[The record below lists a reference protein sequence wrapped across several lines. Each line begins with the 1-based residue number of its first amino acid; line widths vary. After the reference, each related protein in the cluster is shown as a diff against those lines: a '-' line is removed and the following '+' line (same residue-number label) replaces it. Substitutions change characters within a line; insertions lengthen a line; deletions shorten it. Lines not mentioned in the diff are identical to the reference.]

1 MSTVTATK
9 TKTYDLAY
17 IAIFAVLIAICSWI
31 SIPMT
36 VPFTL
41 QTFGVFMAVGVLG
54 GKRGSLAVLVYILLG
69 AIGVPVFAG
78 FSGGLGILLNNTGG
92 YIIGFLFSALVMWA
106 MESLWGKKPVI
117 QILSM
122 VVGLIVCY
130 AMGTIWF
137 MVVYTRTSGAV
148 GLGTVLGWCVI
159 PFIIP
164 DLVKIALAFVLSR
177 RVPCKD
183 RSALITGCAYI
194 QETPELHGCI
204 YKGFNLRS
212 CRTWNRTG
220 LVRNSIYHS

>member
-1 MSTVTATK
+1 MSTVAATRS
-9 TKTYDLAY
+9 KTYDIVY
-17 IAIFAVLIAICSWI
+17 IAVFAVIMAICSWI
-31 SIPMT
+31 SIPAA

-41 QTFGVFMAVGVLG
+41 QTFGVFIAVGILG
-54 GKRGSLAVLVYILLG
+54 GKRGTLSVLVFILLG

-78 FSGGLGILLNNTGG
+78 FSGGIGVLAGTTGG

-137 MVVYTRTSGAV
+137 MVVYTRTTGAV

-177 RVPCKD
+177 RVRK
-183 RSALITGCAYI
+183 
-194 QETPELHGCI
+194 
-204 YKGFNLRS
+204 
-212 CRTWNRTG
+212 
-220 LVRNSIYHS
+220 LVPMQ